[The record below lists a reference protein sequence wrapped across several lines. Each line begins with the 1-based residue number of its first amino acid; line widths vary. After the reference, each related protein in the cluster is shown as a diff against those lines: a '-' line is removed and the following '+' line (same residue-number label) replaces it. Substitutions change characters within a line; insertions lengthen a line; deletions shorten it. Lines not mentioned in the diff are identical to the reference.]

1 MTKEEL
7 TKYFTYLD
15 KLQRYKKDPT
25 MYTLSLRLQEDWGL
39 RRLTA
44 NDILR
49 HWVSSH
55 NLTKTIEE
63 RVDITLEYLA
73 SYSKAGIE

>member
-1 MTKEEL
+1 MLDKATL
-7 TKYFTYLD
+7 TKYFKYLD
-15 KLQRYKKDPT
+15 RLKDNS
-25 MYTLSLRLQEDWGL
+25 MYRLSLKLQEDWGL

-55 NLTKTIEE
+55 SSKKSIEE
-63 RVDITLEYLA
+63 RVDITMEYL
-73 SYSKAGIE
+73 SKYSKTDV